1 MDDGWFDEPV
11 SVMPEGPS
19 RVRVVSS
26 AREAA
31 ECLLFRWPST
41 GGKSHLAARKACL
54 AVLEGQKKSIIA
66 RRAFAKAAE
75 DEGVLINS
83 PSRSG

>member
-11 SVMPEGPS
+11 SVMIEGAS
-19 RVRVVSS
+19 KIRNVSS

-41 GGKSHLAARKACL
+41 GGRSHHAARKACL
-54 AVLEGQKKSIIA
+54 AVLEGQKKSIVA
-66 RRAFAKAAE
+66 RRAFAKPRMKA
-75 DEGVLINS
+75 S
-83 PSRSG
+83 